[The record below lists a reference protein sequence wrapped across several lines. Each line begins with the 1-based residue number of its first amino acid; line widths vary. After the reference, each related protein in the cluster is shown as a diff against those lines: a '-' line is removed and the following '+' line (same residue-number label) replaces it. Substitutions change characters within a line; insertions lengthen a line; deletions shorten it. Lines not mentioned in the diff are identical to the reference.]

1 MLKNLAQN
9 ELNVIEYIIRDSEK
23 PPVINPEQKPISWI
37 ITHFHIIFI
46 YPRNF
51 TILSS
56 ITQEIIYHHNFDMNS
71 PIKLALYD
79 IYKSYVMVSGYR
91 EMEKVNYL
99 EYSFLESEDKDA
111 WKQYLKK
118 GHIKLA
124 MQNCTKSQKP
134 YVAGIY
140 ADQLF

>member
-1 MLKNLAQN
+1 MKNLAQN

-23 PPVINPEQKPISWI
+23 PPEINPAQKPISWI
-37 ITHFHIIFI
+37 ITQFHIIFV
-46 YPRNF
+46 YPKNF
-51 TILSS
+51 TVLSS
-56 ITQEIIYHHNFDMNS
+56 ITQEIIYHHNFDPQS

-79 IYKSYVMVSGYR
+79 VYKSFVMVSGHR

-99 EYSFLESEDKDA
+99 EYSYLECEDKDA

-124 MQNCTKSQKP
+124 MENCSK
-134 YVAGIY
+134 A
-140 ADQLF
+140 